1 MEREV
6 WTHLP
11 FGSFLDFRPQ
21 SRIMANMSNSTRNE
35 HDSLGPRS
43 VPADA
48 LYGAQTSRS
57 IENFR
62 LSGTPLP
69 IAIIHGMT
77 LLKLACAQANA
88 RLSLLSKEKEAA
100 IVKACRAVLSGAHD
114 TEFPIDLYQAGSGT
128 SSHMNLNE
136 VLANLANESLGGER
150 GTKAPVHP
158 NDDVNM
164 GQSTNNGFPSGAK
177 IAVLGHT
184 LLLEDALTVLEKGL
198 RAKASEFET
207 VLKTGRTHLQDA
219 VPLTLGQEFGAYA
232 RAIHLAIT
240 RIQAAADRLRE
251 LGIGGNAVGTG
262 LNTKSTFR
270 AEIIQALNQET
281 DGHFRMA
288 EDGIY
293 LTQFMTDFAAL
304 SGTFRSCALDLQQI
318 TNNLR
323 LLASGPNTGFGE
335 IRLPPVEPGS
345 SIMPG
350 KINPSICEAVN
361 MVCMQVQGLD
371 HAVALACGAGQLELN
386 THMPLIGADTLQA
399 AKLLAA
405 AVRALA
411 EKCIAGIEA
420 DVDMCLRHL
429 ERSAGLPT
437 LLNPRLGYDRVAE
450 LVKESLASSQTL
462 RELAIEKNLLTEAEY
477 EALVVASTGP
487 NL

>member
-1 MEREV
+1 
-6 WTHLP
+6 
-11 FGSFLDFRPQ
+11 
-21 SRIMANMSNSTRNE
+21 MADMSNSTRIE
-35 HDSLGPRS
+35 QDSLGPRS
-43 VPADA
+43 VPSDA

-57 IENFR
+57 IENFP
-62 LSGTPLP
+62 LSGTPLS
-69 IAIIHGMT
+69 IEIIHGMA
-77 LLKLACAQANA
+77 LLKLACAQANTK
-88 RLSLLSKEKEAA
+88 LGLLPADKESA
-100 IVKACRAVLSGAHD
+100 IIEACRAILSGAHD
-114 TEFPIDLYQAGSGT
+114 VEFPIDLFQAGSGT

-136 VLANLANESLGGER
+136 VIANLANEVLGGER
-150 GTKAPVHP
+150 GSKAPVHP
-158 NDDVNM
+158 NDDVNR

-177 IAVLGHT
+177 IAILGQT
-184 LLLEDALTVLEKGL
+184 LLLLDALTLLEKAL
-198 RAKASEFET
+198 QAKATELT
-207 VLKTGRTHLQDA
+207 PILKTGRTHLQDA
-219 VPLTLGQEFGAYA
+219 VPLTLGQEFKAYA
-232 RAIHLAIT
+232 HAVHLANI
-240 RIQAAADRLRE
+240 RIRDAVDRLRE

-262 LNTKSTFR
+262 LNTPPAFR
-270 AEIIQALNQET
+270 SEIIQALNKET
-281 DGHFRMA
+281 DGAFRIA

-304 SGTFRSCALDLQQI
+304 SGAFRSCALDLQQI

-323 LLASGPNTGFGE
+323 LLSSGPNAGFGE

-386 THMPLIGADTLQA
+386 THMPLIGANTLQS
-399 AKLLAA
+399 AKLLST

-411 EKCIAGIEA
+411 EKCTAGIEA
-420 DVDMCLRHL
+420 DAAMCQRHL

-450 LVKESLASSQTL
+450 LVKESLASGKTL
-462 RELAIEKNLLTEAEY
+462 RELAIEKSLLTEAEY
-477 EALVVASTGP
+477 EALVASSTGP

>member
-1 MEREV
+1 M
-6 WTHLP
+6 TTP
-11 FGSFLDFRPQ
+11 NP
-21 SRIMANMSNSTRNE
+21 TRTE
-35 HDSLGPRS
+35 QDSLGPRT

-69 IAIIHGMT
+69 IEIIHGMA
-77 LLKLACAQANA
+77 LLKLACAKANA
-88 RLSLLSKEKEAA
+88 KLGLLPADQETVLIE
-100 IVKACRAVLSGAHD
+100 ACRAVLSGAHD
-114 TEFPIDLYQAGSGT
+114 AEFPIDLYQAGSGT

-136 VLANLANESLGGER
+136 VIANLANESLGGKR
-150 GTKAPVHP
+150 GDKAPVHP
-158 NDDVNM
+158 NDDVNK

-184 LLLEDALTVLEKGL
+184 LLLLDALHVLEKAL
-198 RAKASEFET
+198 QAKATELNG

-219 VPLTLGQEFGAYA
+219 VPVTLGQEFGAYA
-232 RAIHLAIT
+232 HAVSLAAT
-240 RIQAAADRLRE
+240 RIREAVDRLRE

-262 LNTKSTFR
+262 LNTPPAFR
-270 AEIIQALNQET
+270 TEIIEALNEET
-281 DGHFRMA
+281 GGHFRIA
-288 EDGIY
+288 ENGIY
-293 LTQFMTDFAAL
+293 LTQFMSDFAAL

-350 KINPSICEAVN
+350 KINPSICEAIN
-361 MVCMQVQGLD
+361 MICMQVQGLD

-386 THMPLIGADTLQA
+386 THMPLIGANTLQA

-405 AVRALA
+405 AARTLA
-411 EKCIAGIEA
+411 DKCIAGIEA
-420 DVDMCLRHL
+420 DVDMCRRHL

-450 LVKESLASSQTL
+450 LVKESLATGQSL
-462 RELAIEKNLLTEAEY
+462 RELAVAKNLLTEAEY
-477 EALVVASTGP
+477 EALVASSTGP